1 MTAVYSQE
9 QEVLKWT
16 ALSDS
21 ELSQATNTQA
31 ASIIDKMAVISRK
44 LDADLPRLIDTSL
57 AMRNA
62 IDEEKLSNILSWL
75 CMVPTTLHLR
85 DIATRRMPGSGLWL
99 LNHTDFHTWHTS
111 SSSAILLLHGVRGC
125 GKSTIA
131 SFVVDQFQQPSVV
144 PGASPVTCAYFFCD
158 DSNAEPER
166 GRTESI
172 LRGLIRQLAVDSVTR
187 SIDQAVL
194 SSYEKRLEAAQRI
207 RVDMARLSVEES
219 LSMLLDLTTTNPAY
233 IVIDA
238 IDQLGQDERA
248 VLIETMKKLV
258 DQSASIIKVFFTSCN
273 NAHVEGLL
281 LGTTKLRVTSDCV
294 QTDVREFANRQ
305 VEEAN
310 ARRRVLN
317 GTATNK
323 LIDKMKEHLISRA
336 GEM

>member
-1 MTAVYSQE
+1 MTAVYAQE

-31 ASIIDKMAVISRK
+31 ASLIDKMAAISRK

-57 AMRNA
+57 VMRHS
-62 IDEEKLSNILSWL
+62 IDKKMISNILSWL

-85 DIATRRMPGSGLWL
+85 DIATSRMPGSGLWL
-99 LNHTDFHTWHTS
+99 LNHTEFHTWHTS

-131 SFVVDQFQQPSVV
+131 SFVVDQFQQPPVV
-144 PGASPVTCAYFFCD
+144 PGGNPVTCAYFFCD

-166 GRTESI
+166 GRADSI

-194 SSYEKRLEAAQRI
+194 SAYEKRLEAAQQM
-207 RVDMARLSVEES
+207 RVDMARLNVEEC
-219 LSMLLDLTTTNPAY
+219 LSMLLDLTATNPAY

-273 NAHVEGLL
+273 NAHVEALL
-281 LGTTKLRVTSDCV
+281 LGNTKLRVTSDCV
-294 QTDVREFANRQ
+294 QTDVRGFANRQ

-317 GTATNK
+317 GTATSK